1 MVQINPIR
9 VYFSVSQQLLTEI
22 LERMLAHGKKLRS
35 EGGTYEGPP
44 LELTLAS
51 GSVYP
56 LKGRV
61 RFAGNQVDV
70 KTGTVQVVGEFDNP
84 QGLLTPG
91 MFVSVRALL
100 DTEKGALLVPQ
111 SAVMDMQGRYL
122 IAVVGEDNKVSI
134 RPVMKG
140 ETVGQQWVVK
150 GDLKAGEQ
158 VVVEGV
164 QKVGNDMQVNPLPQV
179 ENSTAVP
186 AAPVEE
192 TKP

>member
-1 MVQINPIR
+1 M
-9 VYFSVSQQLLTEI
+9 
-22 LERMLAHGKKLRS
+22 
-35 EGGTYEGPP
+35 
-44 LELTLAS
+44 AS

-61 RFAGNQVDV
+61 RFASNQVDV

-91 MFVSVRALL
+91 MFVNVRALL
-100 DTEKGALLVPQ
+100 DTEKDALLVPQ

-134 RPVMKG
+134 RPVMTG
-140 ETVGQQWVVK
+140 ETVGQQWVIK
-150 GDLKAGEQ
+150 GDLKAGDR
-158 VVVEGV
+158 VVAEGV
-164 QKVGNDMQVNPLPQV
+164 QKVRDGMQVNPLPLV
-179 ENSTAVP
+179 EDSAAVP
-186 AAPVEE
+186 TTAAEE